1 MIRTFHKKIFSLNEH
16 HLKIN
21 KFLPGVLFTSIVQ
34 IFSGEDCIYHP
45 LRRLIRFEA
54 YGILFI
60 LAGVFGALLTAS
72 SLNGSLTILIL
83 FIAAS
88 SAFGFVIN
96 DISDRVLDAHSV
108 KPRNPLA
115 DGSMTCRTAKGVSAL
130 LLVLSLACMA
140 LLPSFLLIEEFAV
153 LSVFVTYS
161 FFIEAKNIAG
171 LDLVYHALFP
181 ALYGILGYMLYHPP
195 DLTGAVFFV
204 LLGIFGAVGELG
216 NEIRDLEKDRY
227 ERKNTVVLMG
237 ERPAFFLMITLMG
250 LAFVIIGI
258 FVWVEPGFFW
268 ILPFVPLGLFLI
280 YPVFKSMKEPGFRE
294 MFVDVIN
301 TRAIILATAMLAVYG
316 ILRFTGHL

>member
-1 MIRTFHKKIFSLNEH
+1 L
-16 HLKIN
+16 
-21 KFLPGVLFTSIVQ
+21 
-34 IFSGEDCIYHP
+34 
-45 LRRLIRFEA
+45 
-54 YGILFI
+54 
-60 LAGVFGALLTAS
+60 LLT
-72 SLNGSLTILIL
+72 I

-96 DISDRVLDAHSV
+96 DISDRVLDTRSV

-115 DGSMTCRTAKGVSAL
+115 DGSMTCRTALFVSAL
-130 LLVLSLACMA
+130 LLVLSLTCMA
-140 LLPSFLLIEEFAV
+140 LLPSFLLIAELAV
-153 LSVFVTYS
+153 LFVFVTYS

-195 DLTGAVFFV
+195 DLTSTVFFV

-227 ERKNTVVLMG
+227 ERKNTVVRIG

-258 FVWVEPGFFW
+258 FACIEPGFFW

-280 YPVFKSMKEPGFRE
+280 HPVFKSMKEPKFRE

-316 ILRFTGHL
+316 TLRFYGHL